1 MRAKTAFKMARIIRA
16 IESELENFNKA
27 RQSLLNKYG
36 EKDDNGQL
44 ITNKDGNYIIS
55 PDKIDIYNG
64 EIQELLVTTI
74 ELNIEPI
81 EIEELEQLEFT
92 PNLAYQI
99 DNYIKK

>member
-1 MRAKTAFKMARIIRA
+1 MRILIKITLNDILNSQQALQEIVGMNMRAKTAFKMARIIRA

-74 ELNIEPI
+74 ELN
-81 EIEELEQLEFT
+81 L
-92 PNLAYQI
+92 
-99 DNYIKK
+99 